1 MFIDTHAHL
10 YSTQFDEDRA
20 EMLLRAKDAGIQ
32 KVFLPN
38 IDIDSVGIM
47 HDLED
52 NSEGFC
58 ISMMGLHPCSV
69 KEDYV
74 DVLAEL
80 KKWLDIRK
88 YAAIGEI
95 GIDLYWDKTTL
106 NIQIEAFKTQL
117 EWAHEYQLPVSIHS
131 RDSTREIIDVLSQKR
146 EILTGGVMHCFTG
159 SVEEANEAIELGFVL
174 GFGGSSTYKNTTL
187 IPIIESIP
195 LDKIVLETD
204 APYLTPVPYRGK
216 RNESAYIPL
225 VAQRIADIRNI
236 SLDEVARITTE
247 NAYHLFR
254 TQGKHTPA

>member
-10 YSTQFDEDRA
+10 YSKSFDDDRS
-20 EMLLRAKDAGIQ
+20 EMLQRAKDAGVE

-38 IDIDSVGIM
+38 IDQTSVDVM

-52 NSEGFC
+52 NSNGYC
-58 ISMMGLHPCSV
+58 VSMMGLHPCSV
-69 KEDYV
+69 KEDYKE
-74 DVLAEL
+74 VLGEL
-80 KKWLDIRK
+80 KTWLDKRS

-106 NIQIEAFKTQL
+106 DIQVDAFKIQL
-117 EWAHEYQLPVSIHS
+117 GWANEYNLPMIL
-131 RDSTREIIDVLSQKR
+131 DVLSENR

-159 SVEEANEAIELGFVL
+159 SAEEAEEAISLGFVL

-187 IPIIESIP
+187 IPVIESIP

-204 APYLTPVPYRGK
+204 APYLTPVPHRGK

-225 VAQRIADIRNI
+225 IAQRLADIRNI
-236 SLDEVARITTE
+236 SLEELAAATTA
-247 NAYHLFR
+247 NANHLFR
-254 TQGKHTPA
+254 KREKLALS

>member
-10 YSTQFDEDRA
+10 YSKSFDNDRS
-20 EMLLRAKDAGIQ
+20 EMLKRAKDAGIE

-38 IDIDSVGIM
+38 IDQTSVDVM

-52 NSEGFC
+52 NSNGYC
-58 ISMMGLHPCSV
+58 VSMMGLHPCSV
-69 KEDYV
+69 KEDYK
-74 DVLAEL
+74 DVLAGL
-80 KKWLDIRK
+80 KGWLDKRR

-106 NIQIEAFKTQL
+106 DIQVDAFKIQL
-117 EWAHEYQLPVSIHS
+117 GWANEYNLPISIHS
-131 RDSTREIIDVLSQKR
+131 RDSTREILDVLSENR

-159 SVEEANEAIELGFVL
+159 SSEEAEEAISLGFVL

-187 IPIIESIP
+187 IPVIESIP

-204 APYLTPVPYRGK
+204 APYLTPVPHRGK

-225 VAQRIADIRNI
+225 IAQRLADIRNI
-236 SLDEVARITTE
+236 SLEELAAATTA
-247 NAYHLFR
+247 NANHLFR
-254 TQGKHTPA
+254 KGEKLALS